1 MRFTQAQVKYW
12 LSKLRY
18 FFFEQKKGD
27 TKKIQ
32 EENCIFIWYKVVKG
46 VCLLFFAFFEPWL
59 KNVNFNYF
67 VRQ

>member
-32 EENCIFIWYKVVKG
+32 EEIVSSYGTRLERVCVCVIFRV
-46 VCLLFFAFFEPWL
+46 F
-59 KNVNFNYF
+59 
-67 VRQ
+67 